1 MLKLALLQIVEIQR
15 HHSRTQFSHRFDR
28 LRRIVAAASFA
39 LCLTPLANAAEFD
52 RIGSFDFPTSATGAA
67 QEHFL
72 LGVGYLHSFGFEQAQ
87 AEFRRAQELDPDF
100 AMAYWG
106 EVFTYQH
113 PFFGGPSDGPAQALQ
128 RLGRTPEERAAK
140 APNALEKGFLRA
152 AEAYA
157 LGGSDMPA
165 KRTAWMNAMLD
176 VYEQFPDHDE
186 VRAFTTVAMLAG
198 ATAAGDDRER
208 INMRAG
214 AIGMELFKKNDDHP
228 GAAHYVIHAFDDP
241 IHAPIALEAAW
252 KYADIA
258 PAVSHARHMPTHIFI
273 QHGMWEQVSLWN
285 DSAFE
290 VAKELWRPGDPAD
303 PQNHASDWGQYGDLQ
318 LWDLDRSALWIARAE
333 QTLRENPDHGRSR
346 NTLKTM
352 ISRHTIETEQWQ
364 LQAFSAEL
372 TGDELLALGLS
383 AANLGDLA
391 LANQVATQLQNLSA
405 ASPNNDA
412 LKISASEVAG
422 LVLFRESQQEA
433 AAGRSASAAIKQ
445 REGLTLLEQAVKQ
458 EEAGLLPNGAANP
471 LKPAHELAGE
481 VLLEAGMASEA
492 ATQFDISLKR
502 TPNRPR
508 SLLGAARAHLA
519 LGHEAVAAAHYRAL
533 LANWTDD
540 SLPAVQEA
548 KNFLG
553 Y

>member
-1 MLKLALLQIVEIQR
+1 ML
-15 HHSRTQFSHRFDR
+15 H
-28 LRRIVAAASFA
+28 FA
-39 LCLTPLANAAEFD
+39 LHRNTEWLHRTTRALIATLTLSLLTTTVTNAAEFE
-52 RIGSFDFPTSATGAA
+52 RIGSFDFPTSASGDV

-87 AEFRRAQELDPDF
+87 QEFRRAQELDPNF

-113 PFFGGPSDGPAQALQ
+113 PFFGGPSNGPADALQ

-140 APNALEKGFLRA
+140 APNELEKGFLRA

-176 VYEQFPDHDE
+176 VYAQFPDHDE
-186 VRAFTTVAMLAG
+186 VRAFTAVAMLAG

-290 VAKELWRPGDPAD
+290 VAKELWRPGDSAD
-303 PQNHASDWGQYGDLQ
+303 PQNHSSDWGQYGDLQ
-318 LWDLDRSALWIARAE
+318 LWDLDRSRLWIERAE
-333 QTLRENPDHGRSR
+333 QTLRENPNHGRSR

-352 ISRHTIETEQWQ
+352 LARHTIETEQWQ
-364 LQAFSAEL
+364 LQEFSPDL
-372 TGDELLALGLS
+372 NNDELLALGLS
-383 AANLGDLA
+383 AANLGDMA
-391 LANQVATQLQNLSA
+391 LARQAATQLQNLSA
-405 ASPNNDA
+405 ASPNNSA

-422 LVLFRESQQEA
+422 LIQFREAQLDA
-433 AAGRSASAAIKQ
+433 AAGRTASAAAKQ
-445 REGLTLLEQAVKQ
+445 REALTLLEEAVQA

-481 VLLEAGMASEA
+481 VLLAAGMTAESA
-492 ATQFDISLKR
+492 RQFDISLQR

-508 SLLGAARAHLA
+508 SLLGAARAHRE
-519 LGHEAVAAAHYRAL
+519 LGHDAMAAANYRAL

-548 KNFLG
+548 KKFLG

>member
-1 MLKLALLQIVEIQR
+1 MIQIVPASSKVLRFARIIVR
-15 HHSRTQFSHRFDR
+15 NVRTALTTTLLLS
-28 LRRIVAAASFA
+28 ASS
-39 LCLTPLANAAEFD
+39 LHAAEFE
-52 RIGSFDFPTSATGAA
+52 RIGTFDFPTSASGQV

-72 LGVGYLHSFGFEQAQ
+72 LGVGYLHSFGFVQAQ
-87 AEFRRAQELDPDF
+87 REFRRAQELDPDF

-113 PFFGGPSDGPAQALQ
+113 PFFGGPSAGPGDALL
-128 RLGRTPEERAAK
+128 RLGRTPEERLAK
-140 APNALEKGFLRA
+140 APTELEKGFLRA

-157 LGGSDMPA
+157 LANGDMAA

-176 VYEQFPDHDE
+176 VYAQYPDHDE

-198 ATAAGDDRER
+198 ATAAGDQRER

-241 IHAPIALEAAW
+241 VHAPIALEAAW

-290 VAKELWRPGDPAD
+290 VAKELWQPGDAAD

-318 LWDLDRSALWIARAE
+318 LWDLDRSELWIERAE
-333 QTLRENPDHGRSR
+333 QTLRENPDHPRSR

-352 ISRHTIETEQWQ
+352 QARHIIETEQWQ
-364 LQAFSAEL
+364 VQEFSEDL
-372 TGDELLALGLS
+372 SGDELLALGLS
-383 AANLGDLA
+383 AANLGDLV
-391 LANQVATQLQNLSA
+391 LAKQAADQLANLSA
-405 ASPNNDA
+405 ASINNNA
-412 LKISASEVAG
+412 LKISANEVAG
-422 LVLFRESQQEA
+422 ITLFKESELDIA
-433 AAGRSASAAIKQ
+433 NGRSAVGNAKQ
-445 REGLTLLEQAVKQ
+445 TQALQFLEIAVQ
-458 EEAGLLPNGAANP
+458 TAEAGRLPNGAANP

-481 VLLEAGMASEA
+481 VLLAVGMTEQA
-492 ATQFDISLKR
+492 AEQFDKSLLR

-519 LGHEAVAAAHYRAL
+519 LGHDAVAGELYQRL
-533 LANWTDD
+533 LANWSDD

-548 KNFLG
+548 KLFLG

>member
-1 MLKLALLQIVEIQR
+1 MSRLTCYFSALSLVFISHLQ
-15 HHSRTQFSHRFDR
+15 
-28 LRRIVAAASFA
+28 
-39 LCLTPLANAAEFD
+39 AAEFD
-52 RIGSFDFPTSATGAA
+52 RIGSFDFPTSGTGAA

-87 AEFRRAQELDPDF
+87 QEFRRAQELDPDF

-113 PFFGGPSDGPAQALQ
+113 PFFGGPSDGPAEALM
-128 RLGRTPEERAAK
+128 RLGRTSQARLAK
-140 APNALEKGFLRA
+140 APTELEKGFLLA

-157 LGGSDMPA
+157 MAPGGMPA

-176 VYEQFPDHDE
+176 VYEKYPDNDE

-198 ATAAGDDRER
+198 ATAAGDMRER
-208 INMRAG
+208 INMKAG
-214 AIGMELFKKNDDHP
+214 AMGLELFKKNDNHP

-290 VAKELWRPGDPAD
+290 VAKELWRPGDSAD
-303 PQNHASDWGQYGDLQ
+303 PQNHSSDWGQYGDLQ
-318 LWDLDRSALWIARAE
+318 LWDLQRSQLWIERAE
-333 QTLRENPDHGRSR
+333 QTLRENPDHVRSM

-352 ISRHTIETEQWQ
+352 RARHTIETEHWQ
-364 LQAFSAEL
+364 TGEFSDAL
-372 TGDELLALGLS
+372 TADELLALGLS

-391 LANQVATQLQNLSA
+391 LASQVSQRLQNLSA
-405 ASPNNDA
+405 ASPDNNTLSIA
-412 LKISASEVAG
+412 AAEVAG
-422 LVLFRESQQEA
+422 ATLFAEARHERESGNTNMADRKQQQAMAALAEA
-433 AAGRSASAAIKQ
+433 VDTA
-445 REGLTLLEQAVKQ
+445 EQ
-458 EEAGLLPNGAANP
+458 GPLPNGAANP
-471 LKPAHELAGE
+471 LKPAHELAAE
-481 VLLEAGMASEA
+481 VLLAAGQAADA
-492 ATQFDISLKR
+492 ATLFEASLLR
-502 TPNRPR
+502 TPNRSR
-508 SLLGAARAHLA
+508 SLLGAARAHRQ
-519 LGHEAVAAAHYRAL
+519 LGHDEVAGQRYTAL
-533 LANWTDD
+533 LANWSDD
-540 SLPAVQEA
+540 SLAEVQEA
-548 KNFLG
+548 KEFLG

>member
-1 MLKLALLQIVEIQR
+1 MIQIVL
-15 HHSRTQFSHRFDR
+15 TR
-28 LRRIVAAASFA
+28 LLKPSIIRNCACTAVLTLAS
-39 LCLTPLANAAEFD
+39 LTANAAEFE
-52 RIGSFDFPTSATGAA
+52 RIGSFDFPTSASGQV

-72 LGVGYLHSFGFEQAQ
+72 LGVGYLHSFGFVQAQ
-87 AEFRRAQELDPDF
+87 REFRRAQELDPDF

-128 RLGRTPEERAAK
+128 RLGRTPQERAAK
-140 APNALEKGFLRA
+140 APTQLEKGFLSA

-157 LGGSDMPA
+157 LADGGMPA

-176 VYEQFPDHDE
+176 VYAQFPENDE
-186 VRAFTTVAMLAG
+186 VRAFTSVAMLAG
-198 ATAAGDDRER
+198 ATAADEQRER

-214 AIGMELFKKNDDHP
+214 AIGLELFKKNDDHP

-241 IHAPIALEAAW
+241 VHAPIALEAAW

-290 VAKELWRPGDPAD
+290 VAKELWQPGDSAD
-303 PQNHASDWGQYGDLQ
+303 PQNHSSDWGQYGDLQ
-318 LWDLDRSALWIARAE
+318 LWDLERSELWIDRAE
-333 QTLRENPDHGRSR
+333 QTLRENPDHPRSR

-352 ISRHTIETEQWQ
+352 VARHTIETEQWQ
-364 LQAFSAEL
+364 LHEFSADL
-372 TGDELLALGLS
+372 SSDELLALGLS

-391 LANQVATQLQNLSA
+391 LANQAAEQLRNLSM
-405 ASPNNDA
+405 ASPDNGA
-412 LKISASEVAG
+412 LKISANEVAAM
-422 LVLFRESQQEA
+422 VLFKQAEA
-433 AAGRSASAAIKQ
+433 DRVAGRSAAGTAKQ
-445 REGLTLLEQAVKQ
+445 RQSLELLEEAVQ
-458 EEAGLLPNGAANP
+458 IADAGRLPNGAANP

-481 VLLEAGMASEA
+481 VLLAADMPEAA
-492 ATQFDISLKR
+492 ATQFDTSLLR

-508 SLLGAARAHLA
+508 SLLGSARAHRA
-519 LGHEAVAAAHYRAL
+519 LGHDGAAAEKYRAL
-533 LANWTDD
+533 LALWTED

-548 KNFLG
+548 KGFLG

>member
-1 MLKLALLQIVEIQR
+1 MIRFALPRFSSLVASASQCLVVTALL
-15 HHSRTQFSHRFDR
+15 TGT
-28 LRRIVAAASFA
+28 AS
-39 LCLTPLANAAEFD
+39 NAAEFE
-52 RIGSFDFPTSATGAA
+52 RIGSFDFPTSASGQV

-72 LGVGYLHSFGFEQAQ
+72 LGVGYLHSFGFVQAQ
-87 AEFRRAQELDPDF
+87 NEFRRAQELDPDF

-113 PFFGGPSDGPAQALQ
+113 PFFGGPSQGPADALA
-128 RLGRTPEERAAK
+128 RLGRTAEERLAK
-140 APNALEKGFLRA
+140 APTELEKGFLRA

-157 LGGSDMPA
+157 LAPGDMPA
-165 KRTAWMNAMLD
+165 KRTAWMNAMLE
-176 VYEQFPDHDE
+176 VFARYPDNDE
-186 VRAFTTVAMLAG
+186 VKAFTTVAMLAG
-198 ATAAGDDRER
+198 ATADRDNRER

-214 AIGMELFKKNDDHP
+214 ALGMELFKKNDDHP

-241 IHAPIALEAAW
+241 VHAPIALEAAW

-290 VAKELWRPGDPAD
+290 VAKELWQPGDSAD

-318 LWDLDRSALWIARAE
+318 LWDLERSAQWIARAE
-333 QTLRENPDHGRSR
+333 QTLRENPDHARSR

-352 ISRHTIETEQWQ
+352 LARHTIETEQWQ
-364 LQAFSAEL
+364 TGEYSEDL

-383 AANLGDLA
+383 AANLGELA
-391 LANQVATQLQNLSA
+391 LARNAANRLHTLSTQNN
-405 ASPNNDA
+405 NNDA
-412 LKISASEVAG
+412 LRIAANEIAG
-422 LVLFRESQQEA
+422 LVLFREAQTDI
-433 AAGRSASAAIKQ
+433 AAGRSTTGNNKQ
-445 REGLTLLEQAVKQ
+445 QQALTLLEEAVTIA
-458 EEAGLLPNGAANP
+458 ESGPLPNGAANP

-481 VLLEAGMASEA
+481 MLLA
-492 ATQFDISLKR
+492 ANQATVAAEMFDKSLQR

-508 SLLGAARAHLA
+508 SLLGAARAHRA
-519 LGHEAVAAAHYRAL
+519 LGHDAVAADLYRAL

-540 SLPAVQEA
+540 SLAAVQEA
-548 KNFLG
+548 KQFLG

>member
-1 MLKLALLQIVEIQR
+1 MVRIAIPRFSSLVLPVKQCFVLTALVFSLA
-15 HHSRTQFSHRFDR
+15 SH
-28 LRRIVAAASFA
+28 
-39 LCLTPLANAAEFD
+39 AAEFE
-52 RIGSFDFPTSATGAA
+52 RIGSFDFPTSASGQV

-72 LGVGYLHSFGFEQAQ
+72 LGVGYLHSFGFVQAQ
-87 AEFRRAQELDPDF
+87 DEFRRAQELDPDF

-113 PFFGGPSDGPAQALQ
+113 PFFGGASEGPAETLA
-128 RLGRTPEERAAK
+128 RLGRTSEERLSK
-140 APNALEKGFLRA
+140 APNELEKGFLRA

-157 LGGSDMPA
+157 LTEGDMPA
-165 KRTAWMNAMLD
+165 KRTAWMNAMLEL
-176 VYEQFPDHDE
+176 YARYPDNDE
-186 VRAFTTVAMLAG
+186 VKAFTTVAMLAG
-198 ATAAGDDRER
+198 ATADRDNRER

-214 AIGMELFKKNDDHP
+214 ALGMELFKENDDHP

-241 IHAPIALEAAW
+241 VHAPIALEAAW

-290 VAKELWRPGDPAD
+290 VAKELWQPGDSAD

-318 LWDLDRSALWIARAE
+318 LWDLERSTLWIERAE
-333 QTLRENPDHGRSR
+333 QTLRENPDHARSR

-352 ISRHTIETEQWQ
+352 RARHTIETEQWQ
-364 LQAFSAEL
+364 PGELSEDL

-391 LANQVATQLQNLSA
+391 LAREAANQLHALATRNS
-405 ASPNNDA
+405 NNDA
-412 LKISASEVAG
+412 LMIAANEVAG
-422 LVLFRESQQEA
+422 LALFKEA
-433 AAGRSASAAIKQ
+433 QTDIAAGRSTTGASKQ
-445 REGLTLLEQAVKQ
+445 QEALALLEEAVTIA
-458 EEAGLLPNGAANP
+458 EAGPLPNGAANP

-481 VLLEAGMASEA
+481 MLLA
-492 ATQFDISLKR
+492 ARQPDTAARLFDESLLR

-508 SLLGAARAHLA
+508 SLLGAARAHRA
-519 LGHEAVAAAHYRAL
+519 LGHDSVAADLYRAL

-540 SLPAVQEA
+540 SLAAVQEA
-548 KNFLG
+548 KQFLG

>member
-1 MLKLALLQIVEIQR
+1 M
-15 HHSRTQFSHRFDR
+15 SRLTCYITAFSLVF
-28 LRRIVAAASFA
+28 IGSVQ
-39 LCLTPLANAAEFD
+39 AAEFD
-52 RIGSFDFPTSATGAA
+52 RIGSFDFPTSATGET

-87 AEFRRAQELDPDF
+87 QEFRRAQELSPDF

-113 PFFGGPSDGPAQALQ
+113 PFFGGPSDGPAETLM
-128 RLGRTPEERAAK
+128 RLGRNTEARLAK
-140 APNALEKGFLRA
+140 APTDLEKGFLLA

-157 LGGSDMPA
+157 MAPGGMPA

-176 VYEQFPDHDE
+176 VYEKFPDNDE

-198 ATAAGDDRER
+198 ATAAGDMRER
-208 INMRAG
+208 INMKAG
-214 AIGMELFKKNDDHP
+214 AIGLELFKKNDNHP

-290 VAKELWRPGDPAD
+290 VAKQLWQPGDSAD
-303 PQNHASDWGQYGDLQ
+303 PQNHSSDWGQYGDLQ
-318 LWDLDRSALWIARAE
+318 LWDLQRSRLWIERAE
-333 QTLRENPDHGRSR
+333 QTLRENPDHTRSM

-352 ISRHTIETEQWQ
+352 RARHTIETEHWH
-364 LQAFSAEL
+364 ADDYSEGL
-372 TGDELLALGLS
+372 TADELLALGLS

-391 LANQVATQLQNLSA
+391 LSNQVSNRLQSLSADNPGSNALKVAAAEVAGATLFAEARSERQSGNASA
-405 ASPNNDA
+405 AS
-412 LKISASEVAG
+412 G
-422 LVLFRESQQEA
+422 
-433 AAGRSASAAIKQ
+433 KQ
-445 REGLTLLEQAVKQ
+445 RQALTLLAEAVEIAEQ
-458 EEAGLLPNGAANP
+458 GPLPNGAANP
-471 LKPAHELAGE
+471 LKPAHELAAE
-481 VLLEAGMASEA
+481 VLLAAGQAAEA
-492 ATQFDISLKR
+492 AALFEASLLR
-502 TPNRPR
+502 TPNRSR
-508 SLLGAARAHLA
+508 SLLGAARAHRQ
-519 LGHEAVAAAHYRAL
+519 LGHDEVAGQRYTAL
-533 LANWTDD
+533 LANWSDD
-540 SLPAVQEA
+540 SLAAVQEA
-548 KNFLG
+548 KEYLG